1 MPCAT
6 HMADFDFGD
15 VIGATELITFAY
27 KKAKNLSEFKNGYGL
42 QYEKVAWIT
51 GATGESVEK

>member
-27 KKAKNLSEFKNGYGL
+27 
-42 QYEKVAWIT
+42 EKHKLERVQKWIWNYT
-51 GATGESVEK
+51 KR